1 MTDPENTQA
10 DEQWADK
17 TEIYRSVS
25 RLAVA
30 SLVVALFS
38 QLAWIFP
45 ALALIGAAAV
55 VMGWIAR
62 KKIRRFSNELT
73 GSMMANFGLLF
84 GLIAFIGGPSMHWY
98 ILAMEV
104 PEGYLPISFHELR
117 PNEVEKSQKMP
128 VPLAAKEY
136 DGKTIFV
143 RGYVHPG
150 VASLDDIKQFVLVP
164 DMKTCCFGGQP
175 KLTDMIEITVVKG
188 QGVEYSYRRRGIGGV
203 FRLRPRATKGPGG
216 INSGYYVLDA
226 DHVQ

>member
-1 MTDPENTQA
+1 MIDPKNPQA

-55 VMGWIAR
+55 VLGWIAR
-62 KKIRRFSNELT
+62 KKIRRLSNELT

-104 PEGYLPISFHELR
+104 P
-117 PNEVEKSQKMP
+117 
-128 VPLAAKEY
+128 
-136 DGKTIFV
+136 
-143 RGYVHPG
+143 
-150 VASLDDIKQFVLVP
+150 
-164 DMKTCCFGGQP
+164 
-175 KLTDMIEITVVKG
+175 
-188 QGVEYSYRRRGIGGV
+188 
-203 FRLRPRATKGPGG
+203 
-216 INSGYYVLDA
+216 
-226 DHVQ
+226 